1 MKNKYGFCKGL
12 AALVL
17 LMLCALTIKDNA
29 YAQTAK
35 KNKVL
40 FIGNSHTYYND
51 MPNIFKGIAKA
62 DGIDCEV
69 SSITSAGYKLSQ
81 FADTTDTYGALVYE
95 ALTKNTW
102 DYVVVQEN
110 RAVLVE
116 KEYKAESAVNTLH
129 SLIKKAGAKMI
140 IYATQPN
147 NIGSTFSV
155 NSTSFYL
162 TDLQIEQI
170 LTRNNFKIA
179 NDYEYGRSLVDGRI
193 YERPL
198 FRFRQGTLVCPA
210 SDARFRGNA
219 FPPWRLEK
227 QYCRDPGA

>member
-35 KNKVL
+35 SYKVL

-81 FADTTDTYGALVYE
+81 FADTTDIWSTGIRSSY
-95 ALTKNTW
+95 
-102 DYVVVQEN
+102 
-110 RAVLVE
+110 
-116 KEYKAESAVNTLH
+116 KEYMGLCCCTGE
-129 SLIKKAGAKMI
+129 
-140 IYATQPN
+140 PCC
-147 NIGSTFSV
+147 FS
-155 NSTSFYL
+155 
-162 TDLQIEQI
+162 
-170 LTRNNFKIA
+170 
-179 NDYEYGRSLVDGRI
+179 
-193 YERPL
+193 
-198 FRFRQGTLVCPA
+198 
-210 SDARFRGNA
+210 
-219 FPPWRLEK
+219 
-227 QYCRDPGA
+227 